1 MPPEISQIEEERMGR
16 FNQAR
21 ARREMEEDAQPEKSP
36 GSVLSFGDKII
47 KYWPILAAAV
57 FFDLLALI
65 PFVSVIVNFLFG
77 AILYFYFG
85 SKSKNKKA
93 LKSLFYI
100 LIPIILGSAIDWIFS
115 LVPVNIFAAF
125 SRIALKEVEL
135 TQ

>member
-1 MPPEISQIEEERMGR
+1 MDEINQIEQERLER

-21 ARREMEEDAQPEKSP
+21 AQEKMEEEVQPKKSP
-36 GSVLSFGDKII
+36 GSVLSFGDKIS

-57 FFDLLALI
+57 FFDVLALI

-100 LIPIILGSAIDWIFS
+100 LVPIVLGSAIDWLFS

-125 SRIALKEVEL
+125 SRIALKEVE
-135 TQ
+135 